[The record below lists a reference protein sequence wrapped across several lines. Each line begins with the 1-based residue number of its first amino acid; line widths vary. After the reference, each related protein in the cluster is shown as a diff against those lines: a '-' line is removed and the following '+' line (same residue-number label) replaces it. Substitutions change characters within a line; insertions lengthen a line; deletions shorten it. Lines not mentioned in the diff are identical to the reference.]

1 MSEYMHV
8 EKPFLDQLRRTADI
22 ILKRD
27 GTITVR
33 APHHLSDEGVD
44 RIVAKKRYWIYKNLA
59 EWRDLNVRRVIR

>member
-1 MSEYMHV
+1 
-8 EKPFLDQLRRTADI
+8 LRRTADI
-22 ILKRD
+22 ILERD